1 MFWLI
6 VSLLAAGAAWFYLN
20 KRKQDASPA
29 AGTVEKSAASTK
41 PIWGR
46 RFVPGVAG
54 SVCDAARAC
63 AGKCYEL
70 NQTPK
75 LPLPGCSF
83 GIQCQCHFENLSERR
98 SGKERRSGIERRP
111 NLRFDPDKPPRR
123 SGRDRREKNNT
134 PFNDVVG

>member
-20 KRKQDASPA
+20 KRKQDPTPVSGADGKA
-29 AGTVEKSAASTK
+29 ATK
-41 PIWGR
+41 PVWGK
-46 RFVPGVAG
+46 RFVPGGAG
-54 SVCDAARAC
+54 RVCDAAKAC

-70 NQTPK
+70 DQVPK

-83 GIQCQCHFENLSERR
+83 GIQCQCHFETLTDRR
-98 SGKERRSGIERRP
+98 SGKERRSGVDRRP

-123 SGRDRREKNNT
+123 SGRDRREKNNSA
-134 PFNDVVG
+134 FNDVVS